1 MRRAHERTDACVSDP
16 DVIDRLSGIEAQLFV
31 VADGVGGRPGGELA
45 STTAVTTLLQ
55 YVDEAVACYQ
65 SINVD
70 QEQAFLAQ
78 LEGAVHRAHERILE
92 EHFGQKTTG
101 SFTIVARGE
110 PGSAQALVVPVQEA
124 AARASAALPTSEV
137 ASVQPVS
144 DAVVT
149 AQIVSAL
156 APADAKGY
164 TDDMRAAVGEVPGA
178 EVFVSG
184 QAAIEHDLDPV
195 FAEDLKVGEL
205 YIAIPIALV
214 ILVFVFGTLAF
225 LLPFVFAG
233 VAIPTTLAIIWV
245 AANFMELTTYLQN
258 LVMLIHTGRPK
269 SVGIGQGLANA
280 VEIGGVRVPGIQLL
294 TMVVT
299 AGLLVAL
306 VLFLKKTPL
315 GIQMRAAAENFQM
328 ARLLG
333 MPANRVI
340 ALAFAISGLLGGAV
354 SLLLTIQTGTLDL
367 RMGLMPVVYA
377 FFATVIGGMGS
388 LPGAALG
395 GFLVGVAS
403 VLLQTYLPADLRP
416 FRDAGVFT
424 LVILILLVRPQG
436 LIVTS
441 AAKERV

>member
-1 MRRAHERTDACVSDP
+1 MANIVQVLVDAIALGSLYALVALAIGLVFGVMRLVNF
-16 DVIDRLSGIEAQLFV
+16 AQ
-31 VADGVGGRPGGELA
+31 ADYI
-45 STTAVTTLLQ
+45 T
-55 YVDEAVACYQ
+55 
-65 SINVD
+65 I
-70 QEQAFLAQ
+70 
-78 LEGAVHRAHERILE
+78 GAY
-92 EHFGQKTTG
+92 
-101 SFTIVARGE
+101 
-110 PGSAQALVVPVQEA
+110 ALVVPT
-124 AARASAALPTSEV
+124 ASVAPPLLLGALP
-137 ASVQPVS
+137 
-144 DAVVT
+144 
-149 AQIVSAL
+149 SAL
-156 APADAKGY
+156 MIGGVLVVVVLLALATERIAFRPLRNSNPS
-164 TDDMRAAVGEVPGA
+164 TLLISSFAVSY
-178 EVFVSG
+178 F
-184 QAAIEHDLDPV
+184 
-195 FAEDLKVGEL
+195 
-205 YIAIPIALV
+205 
-214 ILVFVFGTLAF
+214 
-225 LLPFVFAG
+225 
-233 VAIPTTLAIIWV
+233 
-245 AANFMELTTYLQN
+245 LQN

-269 SVGIGQGLANA
+269 SVGIGQSLASA
-280 VEIGGVRVPGIQLL
+280 VEFGGVRVPGVQLL
-294 TMVVT
+294 TMAVT
-299 AGLLVAL
+299 AGLLIAL

-315 GIQMRAAAENFQM
+315 GVQMRAAAENFQM

-367 RMGLMPVVYA
+367 RMGLMPVVFA